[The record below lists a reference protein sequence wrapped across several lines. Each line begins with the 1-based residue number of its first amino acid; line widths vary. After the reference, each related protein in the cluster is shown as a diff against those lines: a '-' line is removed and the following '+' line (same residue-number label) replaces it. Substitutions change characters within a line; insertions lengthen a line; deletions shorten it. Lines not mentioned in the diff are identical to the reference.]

1 VAEASTALL
10 VDSVGI
16 QRQLDRRVVAT
27 VWVTI
32 WAATLFLALVTYRTG
47 QPPFTLALLVLVLS
61 MIAIVVR
68 PAIGVHVV
76 VFFTLIGDNNTS
88 IWFPMAKNF
97 SSRESILFL
106 SDQIIVSPLEV
117 LLVWT
122 TLVWFV
128 QLLYDQRRIHRATL
142 LWPVLLFGGFVVLGL
157 MYGLARGGN
166 TYAALWEVRPLLY
179 VPLLYVLITNL
190 FTCVEQYRLAF
201 WLAMVAIGI
210 NAVIALQYRSTLSA
224 LQLENLESLIE
235 HGAAVHIDLLFIALF
250 AMWMFPR
257 CGLAKRWALVALAI
271 PAVPAYFYSQRR
283 AAFIA
288 LLIGFAVFAIVL
300 RARNRKAF
308 RWFVPIGVLVVG
320 AYTAAFWGSTADV
333 GFGAQAIKSVI
344 APDQISA
351 EDQNSNLYRIIENY
365 DIWFTIRAEPV
376 TGIGFGHPF
385 YRPVALPDIS
395 FFPFFEYI
403 PHNSMLWIWM
413 KTGFLGFVSLL
424 FLLACSIR
432 TGVSSLDRVRDSEH
446 AVLALVGLLYVV
458 MYAVFAYV
466 DIAWDTRGMVFFAF
480 ALACCS
486 EISRLVGT
494 DATSTPRRRREPAP
508 AVPAGLGR

>member
-16 QRQLDRRVVAT
+16 QRQLDRRMVAA
-27 VWVTI
+27 VWVAI
-32 WAATLFLALVTYRTG
+32 WATTLFLALVTYRTG

-128 QLLYDQRRIHRATL
+128 QLLYDRRRLHRATL
-142 LWPVLLFGGFVVLGL
+142 LWPVLVFGGFVVLGL
-157 MYGLARGGN
+157 MYGLARNGD

-190 FTCVEQYRLAF
+190 FTRVEQYRLAF
-201 WLAMVAIGI
+201 WLAVVAIGI

-235 HGAAVHIDLLFIALF
+235 HGAAVHIDLLFVALF
-250 AMWMFPR
+250 ATWMFPQ
-257 CGLAKRWALVALAI
+257 CGLAKRWALVALTI

-283 AAFIA
+283 AAFVA
-288 LLIGFAVFAIVL
+288 LLIGFAVFAVVL
-300 RARNRKAF
+300 RARNRRAF

-320 AYTAAFWGSTADV
+320 AYTAAFWSSTAD
-333 GFGAQAIKSVI
+333 I

-424 FLLACSIR
+424 FLLACAIR
-432 TGVSSLDRVRDSEH
+432 AGVSSLDRVRDSEH

-494 DATSTPRRRREPAP
+494 DATATLRRSRESTS